1 MPLIVLSLGLNGIG
15 VKRGFLRGSDE
26 RYPLVTVKFIFFRA
40 ILLGR
45 EAAGLHLS
53 AMFGLADNSNW
64 LLDNY
69 PTMKGRLKAY
79 RDEVWAEAKAGTE
92 REVERL
98 KSNCELAEGRAS
110 KAESENYALRKVI
123 SICSDAEDTPC

>member
-1 MPLIVLSLGLNGIG
+1 MALPLIVFSFGLNGVGI
-15 VKRGFLRGSDE
+15 KRGFLRGSDE

-69 PTMKGRLKAY
+69 PTMKVRLKSH

-92 REVERL
+92 RELEYLRGHCER
-98 KSNCELAEGRAS
+98 AEGRAS
-110 KAESENYALRKVI
+110 KAEAENFALRKVI
-123 SICSDAEDTPC
+123 KICSE